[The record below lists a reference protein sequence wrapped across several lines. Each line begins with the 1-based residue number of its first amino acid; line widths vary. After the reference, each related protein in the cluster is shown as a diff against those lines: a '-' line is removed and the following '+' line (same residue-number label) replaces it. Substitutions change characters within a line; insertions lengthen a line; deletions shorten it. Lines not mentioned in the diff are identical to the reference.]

1 MIDPAHIKNE
11 YTRQL
16 VGSLLSLNIMEIISC
31 FESPEFIEIMF
42 RVDKESYNMW
52 QGMLKRLLFSNVGK
66 LFVCKK
72 YLLKEGELSFAW
84 TVIVTSKTLEEDV
97 LRAANYITEIISP
110 KEHKKAHAT
119 RQQPKSPSVR
129 TFSQASKS
137 KFMQPKVM
145 GQSNQ
150 GAIIHWEMPL
160 PHANA
165 YRNIPK
171 EGSTKGAFAIDPD
184 GASREFIKKAHP
196 TSRSGKIR

>member
-97 LRAANYITEIISP
+97 LKAANYIMENISS
-110 KEHKKAHAT
+110 KEHKKPTVAK
-119 RQQPKSPSVR
+119 QQPKPSSQR
-129 TFSQASKS
+129 TFTQANKS
-137 KFMQPKVM
+137 KFMQPKVV
-145 GQSNQ
+145 GQSKY

-160 PHANA
+160 PHATA
-165 YRNIPK
+165 FRNIPK
-171 EGSTKGAFAIDPD
+171 EGSTKGAFAVDPD
-184 GASREFIKKAHP
+184 GASREFIKRAHP
-196 TSRSGKIR
+196 NSRSGKIR